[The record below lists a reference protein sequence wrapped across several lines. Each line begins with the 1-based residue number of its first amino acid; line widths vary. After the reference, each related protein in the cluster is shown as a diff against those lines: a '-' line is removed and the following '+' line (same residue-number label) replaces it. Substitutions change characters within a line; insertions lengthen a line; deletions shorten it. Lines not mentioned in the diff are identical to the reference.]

1 MMKDVFQVDSAKVP
15 TPPQPTC
22 LFGQS
27 LHTPTISSFGLLI
40 FACLISF
47 KGFIHILESK
57 ASSTGGL
64 LFFQPHCPLQ
74 PTVFGRPFFGV
85 ALQVFYSNQ
94 FSRKASAPVVLL
106 LGVAMFVYVSIN
118 LLIAEAKEGVA

>member
-1 MMKDVFQVDSAKVP
+1 MACCFSNPIAP
-15 TPPQPTC
+15 FNRP
-22 LFGQS
+22 S
-27 LHTPTISSFGLLI
+27 LP
-40 FACLISF
+40 
-47 KGFIHILESK
+47 
-57 ASSTGGL
+57 
-64 LFFQPHCPLQ
+64 
-74 PTVFGRPFFGV
+74 PFFCA